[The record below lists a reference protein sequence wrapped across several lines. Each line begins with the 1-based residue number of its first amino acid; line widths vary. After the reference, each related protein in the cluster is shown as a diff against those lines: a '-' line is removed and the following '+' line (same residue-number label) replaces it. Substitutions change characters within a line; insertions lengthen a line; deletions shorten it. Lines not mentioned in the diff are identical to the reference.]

1 MSAYQVEVKKN
12 NNENNASLL
21 RRFSR
26 KIQDTNIVRK
36 VKSSR
41 YAERQPSK
49 LVVKN
54 NALRRLKRK
63 AEYDRLKKL
72 GKVQ

>member
-12 NNENNASLL
+12 TNENNVSLL

-26 KIQDTNIVRK
+26 KIMDTHIIQN
-36 VKSSR
+36 VKGNR
-41 YAERQPSK
+41 YNERAPSK
-49 LVVKN
+49 LATKN
-54 NALRRLKRK
+54 GAIRKLKRR
-63 AEYDRLKKL
+63 AEYEKLKKL